1 MHTAFLENTLLRK
14 RNRQTGHCF
23 EALPLYF
30 SGHKFKHSFQNA
42 LTVVPLVSTP
52 QCLFNL

>member
-23 EALPLYF
+23 EAVPLYF

-42 LTVVPLVSTP
+42 LTVVPLISTP